1 MGLLRSLYALITRG
15 VHHRDAD
22 TFGGIDFQRL
32 QQVLHH
38 TVRNRQYFCEAL
50 SHRSYLQVTENESA
64 VSNERLEFLGDA
76 ILNLVVAEYV
86 FHRDTSAAEGD
97 LTKIRSRLV
106 NRKALTAY
114 ARHRH
119 LADFILMSPSASQ
132 VPGRG
137 METILAD
144 AFEAMIGAIYLD
156 GGYEDAK
163 RFVQGC
169 LLEALTE
176 GTVKMED
183 ENFKSRLLEQA
194 QAGGFGTPR
203 YSTVNEEGPDHDRT
217 FTVEVFIGNV
227 SYGVGH
233 GKNKKDAEQA
243 AAERALQQ
251 FRFSAKQAHG
261 VNETGNAQND

>member
-50 SHRSYLQVTENESA
+50 S
-64 VSNERLEFLGDA
+64 
-76 ILNLVVAEYV
+76 
-86 FHRDTSAAEGD
+86 
-97 LTKIRSRLV
+97 
-106 NRKALTAY
+106 
-114 ARHRH
+114 
-119 LADFILMSPSASQ
+119 